1 VSTQLFFQL
10 LFNGLSIG
18 LIYALVALGLILVL
32 GVAKVF
38 NFAHGDFF
46 MVGAYMFYLF
56 QVGMRLNF
64 VVSVMMAGLSVAL
77 LGALCNKTVFQFV
90 SGSLLK
96 AAATTIGLGMIL
108 QQAVLQLAGTAE
120 RGVKPFISG
129 VLSIGGVRV
138 SLDRLV
144 IIGICVLLMGILAWF
159 LNRTKLGTAMRA
171 TNLDEETALLQ
182 GINSNR
188 MYLLAVTVGSGLA
201 GAAGGIVA
209 PIRALNN
216 QMGVSMLFSV
226 LMVVV
231 LGGMQSALGAL
242 AGGLILGLLLSFGFH
257 FFGGLSELLTFFMI
271 GLFVMIKPHGLF
283 GKAIEVR

>member
-1 VSTQLFFQL
+1 VTAQLFFQL
-10 LFNGLSIG
+10 LVNGLSIG

-56 QVGMRLNF
+56 QVGMHLNF
-64 VVSVMMAGLSVAL
+64 VASVVMAGLAVAL
-77 LGALCNKTVFQFV
+77 LGALCNRTVFQFV
-90 SGSLLK
+90 SGSILK
-96 AAATTIGLGMIL
+96 AAATTIGLGMII

-120 RGVKPFISG
+120 RGVKPFVSG
-129 VLSIGGVRV
+129 VLSAGGVRV

-144 IIGICVLLMGILAWF
+144 IIGICVLLMGFLAWF
-159 LNRTKLGTAMRA
+159 LNKTKTGIAMRA
-171 TNLDEETALLQ
+171 TNLDEETAILQ
-182 GINSNR
+182 GINSGR

-209 PIRALNN
+209 PIRALNTE
-216 QMGVSMLFSV
+216 MGHAMLFSV

-231 LGGMQSALGAL
+231 LGGMQSALGAVI
-242 AGGLILGLLLSFGFH
+242 GGLILGIVLSFGFH
-257 FFGGLSELLTFFMI
+257 FLGGLSELLTFFLI

>member
-1 VSTQLFFQL
+1 
-10 LFNGLSIG
+10 
-18 LIYALVALGLILVL
+18 
-32 GVAKVF
+32 
-38 NFAHGDFF
+38 
-46 MVGAYMFYLF
+46 
-56 QVGMRLNF
+56 MRLNF